1 MRQCITILG
10 EPNAQKRMVPRKRGK
25 FVQMYDP
32 SEQAKVNFLL
42 AIQKNAPETPL
53 DEPLR
58 LDSYFFFQRPKN
70 HFGTG
75 KNAGRLK
82 PSAPRWHTKTPDV
95 DNTIKFLMDAMN
107 KIYWRDDSII
117 CYGRGIKQYAAKP
130 RIEIVISS
138 IDEPTP
144 DVYLKYFGY
153 LAMQHI
159 KTLGGFN
166 KRPDAIDSHTLKLL
180 KGLVGVAV
188 SGSDKF
194 TKEGLIRAVAWLN
207 KNYKLE
213 GIMK

>member
-1 MRQCITILG
+1 MKQRLTILG
-10 EPNAQKRMVPRKRGK
+10 EPKAQKRHRHFKRGE
-25 FVQMYDP
+25 FVGVYDP
-32 SEQAKVNFLL
+32 SKKAKEDLLSVIQDQAPDK
-42 AIQKNAPETPL
+42 PY

-58 LDSYFFFQRPKN
+58 VDTYLYFQRPKA
-70 HFGTG
+70 HYGTG
-75 KNAGRLK
+75 RNAGKLK
-82 PSAPRWHTKTPDV
+82 PSAPRWHTKKPDK
-95 DNTIKFLMDAMN
+95 DNVEK
-107 KIYWRDDSII
+107 KIFDSMSKVFWRDDSII
-117 CYGRGIKQYAAKP
+117 CHGRAIKQYSAKP
-130 RIEIVISS
+130 RIEIVICS

-144 DVYLKYFGY
+144 DVYLKYFGF

-159 KTLGGFN
+159 KTLEGFN